1 MCSCNNSQDNLFP
14 FDAWLHFFESSR
26 SQVRLVGYCLSC
38 FSCLDSFRIIHL
50 ILALI
55 CVGVISDI
63 EERSSILNVRSTQLH
78 ISIVLDHLTLKN
90 LCWLQ
95 VIRSSLRITPLCAS
109 KGRWAIANLLI
120 NMSLFVFLSG
130 LTLTVNNSGYLIVF
144 KLSLVNC
151 LS

>member
-26 SQVRLVGYCLSC
+26 SRVRLVEYCLSC